1 MIAFPRPSGS
11 RSCVTYPRRDG
22 DSKLISGR
30 GNSTCCLKKSS
41 DTLKRVM
48 ARYIPGATSVEIPL
62 RDTDE
67 VKFALINARMYYT
80 NLFRVI
86 FRIIPYKAHLYPY
99 R

>member
-1 MIAFPRPSGS
+1 
-11 RSCVTYPRRDG
+11 
-22 DSKLISGR
+22 
-30 GNSTCCLKKSS
+30 
-41 DTLKRVM
+41 M